1 MSEEKD
7 EDARNPACL
16 YDQYFS
22 TPMVVIKKKKNFSS
36 DVLSTVRH
44 HHPVPTDRPEY
55 KQFLDFSVMLVVK
68 ISSITTGCFKKNFTL
83 LGNQTLGT
91 SYSETTNL
99 IDLKLW

>member
-1 MSEEKD
+1 
-7 EDARNPACL
+7 
-16 YDQYFS
+16 
-22 TPMVVIKKKKNFSS
+22 MVVIKKKKNFSS

-99 IDLKLW
+99 LDLKPWQQEVLMSTPCCQSLRSNRLVVS

>member
-55 KQFLDFSVMLVVK
+55 KQFLDFSVMPVVK
-68 ISSITTGCFKKNFTL
+68 ISSITKSLVIF
-83 LGNQTLGT
+83 
-91 SYSETTNL
+91 
-99 IDLKLW
+99 LKSIIHINVRLHPMEIKL